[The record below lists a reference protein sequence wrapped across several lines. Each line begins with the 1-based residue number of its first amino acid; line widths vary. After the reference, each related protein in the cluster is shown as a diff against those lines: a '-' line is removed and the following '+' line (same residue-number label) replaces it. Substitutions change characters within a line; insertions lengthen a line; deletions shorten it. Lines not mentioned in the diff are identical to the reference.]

1 MPKLVLSELG
11 ALCASERPPAHQLN
25 GPGDDPELQSVLEW
39 FRSHP
44 VDVLYTEAIGNSI
57 DYVLDGGRTGRFDLQ
72 LPTVHPG
79 ERASVGANI
88 QEVQATASVP
98 APFFFP
104 TAQNLTALTT
114 AITAKST
121 DATSP
126 DGLYSIQSS
135 RSGVSLVDSKGQ
147 SLITLI
153 RSMTGGTKFEI
164 SWAPTSKRVVV
175 ATNSA
180 LGSAIVAAWTDDNG
194 ATWRKAL
201 EPDAYQTNIANQAQR
216 DAGNR
221 LIAESLTLGDWG
233 SPMNCRSKET

>member
-1 MPKLVLSELG
+1 MGTTCQGMKTTIIWAAA
-11 ALCASERPPAHQLN
+11 AL
-25 GPGDDPELQSVLEW
+25 
-39 FRSHP
+39 
-44 VDVLYTEAIGNSI
+44 
-57 DYVLDGGRTGRFDLQ
+57 
-72 LPTVHPG
+72 
-79 ERASVGANI
+79 
-88 QEVQATASVP
+88 
-98 APFFFP
+98 
-104 TAQNLTALTT
+104 LTT
-114 AITAKST
+114 AFAAKST
-121 DATSP
+121 DANSP

-153 RSMTGGTKFEI
+153 RSTTGGTKLEI

-233 SPMNCRSKET
+233 SPDELQIKGNMKFSNHKQAEFSYGLEFGSGVLVAKDYKFTLSQN